1 MATHALSQMHVS
13 KACKRK
19 KLPLEA
25 GTEGYE
31 DLFLHILLY
40 LYSIQSG
47 GGRDSCGESPV
58 RGTEQAY
65 RTLAKVV
72 GESPKL
78 NMYSNI
84 HVKSFWC
91 KHTVPEKWR

>member
-1 MATHALSQMHVS
+1 MEFDEVLSPSREKPLAGNKRRHKMLDNYVATHALSQMHVS
-13 KACKRK
+13 KACRRK

-47 GGRDSCGESPV
+47 GGRNEDVV
-58 RGTEQAY
+58 RALYAAQN
-65 RTLAKVV
+65 R
-72 GESPKL
+72 
-78 NMYSNI
+78 
-84 HVKSFWC
+84 
-91 KHTVPEKWR
+91 